1 MRLSKTVLAVL
12 LFSLFSVFPF
22 PSTTLAKVKLTADN
36 MTFDTATGLLVG
48 VGNVTLIR
56 EGLKVIS
63 DRCEGSY
70 RENTARMW
78 QNVRAEGTWSG
89 ESLSFHCQELS
100 ASFSKPEKISMVGS
114 VEGRFGSRSLKCYDV
129 EMIGDRFIATKVSR
143 FKDDDEGLSLSCDR
157 VKGAIVEGL
166 LREFEAEG
174 SVKMEIKHAK
184 DGTVTKISGGK
195 ALYSKDRGSI
205 VMSGGAVAV
214 QRGRK
219 ITAKNVVFYP
229 TTSKIEA
236 KGNPKITFDVE

>member
-1 MRLSKTVLAVL
+1 
-12 LFSLFSVFPF
+12 
-22 PSTTLAKVKLTADN
+22 
-36 MTFDTATGLLVG
+36 
-48 VGNVTLIR
+48 
-56 EGLKVIS
+56 
-63 DRCEGSY
+63 
-70 RENTARMW
+70 
-78 QNVRAEGTWSG
+78 
-89 ESLSFHCQELS
+89 
-100 ASFSKPEKISMVGS
+100 
-114 VEGRFGSRSLKCYDV
+114 
-129 EMIGDRFIATKVSR
+129 
-143 FKDDDEGLSLSCDR
+143 